1 VRGGVI
7 ALEDDQ
13 RSRRALSMVPTIDFF
28 RYQISFKLIKGGV
41 TT

>member
-1 VRGGVI
+1 
-7 ALEDDQ
+7 
-13 RSRRALSMVPTIDFF
+13 LSMVPTIDFF